1 MGRPAG
7 RIGQPVGRSI
17 EPSVNQGGRQA
28 VHLPVRPSN
37 SQSVSQSVLMEV
49 AGVCIGGCWRL
60 LEVAEGCIRDC
71 WRMPRIWRVVPSV
84 TPQLSARPVPKHCF
98 GLNPSFRCGRCTAQ
112 KHWSTTTHAEVGEP
126 DEAVND
132 DEVRPADVQ
141 EVGAALGFVLPPRPN
156 VSCREHTLMPMP
168 MPMPTHMG
176 ARMPITAPVHIR
188 RYARDCAHAHS
199 HAHARHRAHAHA
211 HVHDHPRQLVLTFT
225 LRALWLAGVPCIACP
240 APPGRQ
246 DQVSPIANF
255 VPTPS
260 IVYSLGCCCIRHYA
274 LRMQGL
280 PPPPSPA
287 RSPEVLRAPW
297 SGRLL

>member
-1 MGRPAG
+1 MNATAVVMQKTSPRSPSLKTAQICKFEVHRSQSVGRPAG

-156 VSCREHTLMPMP
+156 VSEYKPYKMENAEETE
-168 MPMPTHMG
+168 G
-176 ARMPITAPVHIR
+176 AT
-188 RYARDCAHAHS
+188 
-199 HAHARHRAHAHA
+199 HA
-211 HVHDHPRQLVLTFT
+211 HVQ
-225 LRALWLAGVPCIACP
+225 C
-240 APPGRQ
+240 
-246 DQVSPIANF
+246 
-255 VPTPS
+255 
-260 IVYSLGCCCIRHYA
+260 
-274 LRMQGL
+274 
-280 PPPPSPA
+280 
-287 RSPEVLRAPW
+287 
-297 SGRLL
+297 